1 MLPQAQDTSSV
12 KVEIA
17 LLILAC
23 AAKSERDP
31 LALKATALLIVMQCT
46 RIPTTVH
53 RIAPAAT
60 RAIPEFVLDHEGVKR
75 FNWASQN
82 RRVGS

>member
-1 MLPQAQDTSSV
+1 MLPQAQDTSSI

-31 LALKATALLIVMQCT
+31 LALKATALLIVVQCT
-46 RIPTTVH
+46 RYSHDSSPDRPGSLSAREFGN
-53 RIAPAAT
+53 RI
-60 RAIPEFVLDHEGVKR
+60 
-75 FNWASQN
+75 
-82 RRVGS
+82 